1 METCV
6 SRSTC
11 KKSAALDV
19 CQVQIFPQIEAL
31 DPKLCFDQS
40 RLCRVRSRQMQCLQS
55 SARALGFFG
64 LLSNEVAYLLR
75 SVSSFKQMLL
85 PEQSFILGC
94 FCFETSIISS
104 FLNWPA
110 THEETAARQAPSS
123 LIDLVSST
131 TSNNFQHKIN
141 SAILRDAVTGLPDA
155 HPSLIVYVETIPNSV
170 PQAFQ
175 VLSRTCFRKK
185 KIKKY

>member
-11 KKSAALDV
+11 KKCCSWCLPSADFSTDWSPWSKALLWTISSLSGPKPPDAVFAKLSSGLRLFWAPLKWSCISPEIGFKFQADV
-19 CQVQIFPQIEAL
+19 
-31 DPKLCFDQS
+31 
-40 RLCRVRSRQMQCLQS
+40 
-55 SARALGFFG
+55 
-64 LLSNEVAYLLR
+64 
-75 SVSSFKQMLL
+75 LL

-104 FLNWPA
+104 FLA

-155 HPSLIVYVETIPNSV
+155 HPSLIVYVETIHNSV

-185 KIKKY
+185 KK